1 MYENDIIANMHS
13 YIRMQVDM
21 HKLVEQIHVQMSL
34 NVWKVPCH
42 NIHEKY
48 P

>member
-1 MYENDIIANMHS
+1 MKISKCKIRGIAMYENDIIANMHS

-34 NVWKVPCH
+34 NV
-42 NIHEKY
+42 
-48 P
+48 